1 MGHAKRLTGLALTV
15 ALAGSLAAC
24 GSNNN
29 NGDSASTK
37 DNDGKAASN
46 NSGTDTKATGNN
58 AKADNSADTGIDTSK
73 FETINYVVLG
83 DKPKNGQLEKVM
95 EKVNAILKQKVN
107 AELQFKWVEWADW
120 QTKYNLLLASGEPL
134 DLITIGTDWLDT
146 WGNAQRGAFLPLND
160 LLEKYAPQTF
170 TEIPQE
176 DWDQSKL
183 KDDIMMIPEDHYTQW
198 VNHGIYYRGDWAK
211 QFGITQPITDFE
223 TLGKYF
229 QGIKDNMKDVVP
241 WDVNGTNGT
250 LYTGFETA
258 YTNNIDLPIAT
269 GFANVFTAKSYEERY
284 TVDSPI
290 FNDKFIDFAKLM
302 KEWADKGY
310 WREDVLNYKGDTRTE
325 LKAGQ
330 TGADAHHTQT
340 FKGLRVDMD
349 KAQPGSELQMFSYS
363 DTLGNLVSMPITHG
377 GTSVGA
383 HSKDPGRA
391 LMVYDLIR
399 QDPELYH
406 LINYGV
412 EGVQYEIKDGVR
424 TRPAAYDDAKDGFYT
439 DFWGGRIDKNEIP
452 ADTDWSGIGDI
463 YAKYDKIKKPFPYGK
478 FVFDKSSVDPEMTA
492 LSQVVGEQLPAIL
505 FGKAGDPEK
514 AVKALRDKLN
524 AAGYEKVKAE
534 IQKQLDAFKA
544 TDQG

>member
-1 MGHAKRLTGLALTV
+1 MRHAKKWAGLVLALILV
-15 ALAGSLAAC
+15 LGLAAC
-24 GSNNN
+24 GGNGN
-29 NGDSASTK
+29 NG
-37 DNDGKAASN
+37 G
-46 NSGTDTKATGNN
+46 SG
-58 AKADNSADTGIDTSK
+58 NSADAGSGGNAGGDGGNAGSGNAGSGNAGGDAGGIDTSK
-73 FETINYVVLG
+73 FETITYVVLG

-160 LLEKYAPQTF
+160 LLEKYAPLTYA
-170 TEIPQE
+170 EIPQE
-176 DWDQSKL
+176 DWDQSKF
-183 KDDIMMIPEDHYTQW
+183 KDDIVLIPEDHYTQW

-229 QGIKDNMKDVVP
+229 QGIKDNMKDVIP
-241 WDVNGTNGT
+241 WDANGTNGT
-250 LYTGFETA
+250 LYNGFATA
-258 YTNNIDLPIAT
+258 YTDNIELPIST
-269 GFANVFTAKSYEERY
+269 GYAGVFYGKSYDERY

-302 KEWADKGY
+302 KQWGDAGY

-330 TGADAHHTQT
+330 TGTDAHHTQT
-340 FKGLRVDMD
+340 FKGLRVEMD
-349 KAQPGSELQMFSYS
+349 KQQPGSELQMFSYS
-363 DTLGNLVSMPITHG
+363 DTRGNLISMPITHG
-377 GTSVGA
+377 GTSIGA
-383 HSKDPGRA
+383 HSKHPERA
-391 LMVYDLIR
+391 LTVYDLIR
-399 QDPELYH
+399 QDPELYK
-406 LINYGV
+406 LINYGL
-412 EGVQYEIKDGVR
+412 EGVQYEIKDGIR
-424 TRPAAYDDAKDGFYT
+424 TRPAGYDDAKDGFYT

-452 ADTDWSGIGDI
+452 SDTDWSGIGDI
-463 YAKYDKIKKPFPYGK
+463 YKKYDGIKKPFPYGK
-478 FVFDKSSVDPEMTA
+478 FVFDKTNVDAEMTA
-492 LSQVVGEQLPAIL
+492 ISQVVGEQMPAIL

-514 AVKALRDKLN
+514 AVQALRDKLK
-524 AAGYEKVKAE
+524 AAGYDKVKDE

-544 TDQG
+544 SEQG

>member
-1 MGHAKRLTGLALTV
+1 MGHVKKLTGIALTL

-24 GSNNN
+24 GNNN
-29 NGDSASTK
+29 NGGSANGSS
-37 DNDGKAASN
+37 NAGNAGNGGGNGGSN
-46 NSGTDTKATGNN
+46 NGAAANN
-58 AKADNSADTGIDTSK
+58 KGDAGGIDTSK

-95 EKVNAILKQKVN
+95 EKVNAILKEKVN

-170 TEIPQE
+170 SEIPQE
-176 DWDQSKL
+176 DWDQSKF
-183 KDDIMMIPEDHYTQW
+183 KDDIVLIPEDHYTQW

-211 QFGITQPITDFE
+211 EFGITQPITDFE

-229 QGIKDNMKDVVP
+229 QGIKDNKKDVVP
-241 WDVNGTNGT
+241 WDTNGTNGT
-250 LYTGFETA
+250 LYAGFEAA
-258 YTNNIDLPIAT
+258 YTDNIDLPIGT
-269 GFANVFTAKSYEERY
+269 GYAGVFTGKSYDERY

-290 FNDKFIDFAKLM
+290 FNDKFIDFAKMM
-302 KEWADKGY
+302 KEWADKGF
-310 WREDVLNYKGDTRTE
+310 WREDVLNYKGDTRNE

-363 DTLGNLVSMPITHG
+363 DTRGNLISMPITHG

-383 HSKDPGRA
+383 HSKHPERA

-399 QDPELYH
+399 SDKELYQ
-406 LINYGV
+406 LINYGL

-439 DFWGGRIDKNEIP
+439 DFWGGRVDKNEIP
-452 ADTDWSGIGDI
+452 SDTDWSEIGTI
-463 YAKYDKIKKPFPYGK
+463 YEKYDQIKKPFPYGK
-478 FVFDKSSVDPEMTA
+478 FVFDKTTVDPEMTA
-492 LSQVVGEQLPAIL
+492 ISQVVGEQMPAIL
-505 FGKAGDPEK
+505 YGKAGDPEK
-514 AVKALRDKLN
+514 AVQALRDKLKS
-524 AAGYEKVKAE
+524 AGFDKVKAE

-544 TDQG
+544 SEQG